1 MTASAR
7 PAIPYRIRIGITGC
21 RSLEDQASIRCGI
34 DEIIA
39 TRWQEAHNSVSL
51 KQFRTAKNMGM
62 YIVVIG
68 LFLSLASVSFAKG
81 NCAQNRSGKIV
92 CAPPGGTITTNKN
105 GDVVCGKGNCV
116 VTISGMIYCSTQPGG
131 NAVINGEGKA
141 VCAGLC
147 VSASPN
153 ICAGAQ

>member
-1 MTASAR
+1 
-7 PAIPYRIRIGITGC
+7 
-21 RSLEDQASIRCGI
+21 
-34 DEIIA
+34 
-39 TRWQEAHNSVSL
+39 
-51 KQFRTAKNMGM
+51 MGK
-62 YIVVIG
+62 YVVVIG
-68 LFLSLASVSFAKG
+68 LILSLVSIAFANG
-81 NCAQNRSGKIV
+81 NCAQNRSGNIV

-116 VTISGMIYCSTQPGG
+116 ITASGTIYCSTQPGG

-153 ICAGAQ
+153 SCVGAR